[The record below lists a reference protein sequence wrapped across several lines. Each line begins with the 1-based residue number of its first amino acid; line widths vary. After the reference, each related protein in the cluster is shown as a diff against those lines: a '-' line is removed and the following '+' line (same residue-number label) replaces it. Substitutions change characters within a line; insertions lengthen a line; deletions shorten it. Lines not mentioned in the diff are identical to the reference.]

1 MSTEKEKMINIISRL
16 VSIGLYLDEKVGSL
30 GNGIIATAM
39 PRVATQ
45 QSTQAVISATQAAV
59 LADSFLRIMRAGRR
73 ETALA
78 AEKRAQQQLIDSD
91 QAYQQT

>member
-1 MSTEKEKMINIISRL
+1 MINIISRL
-16 VSIGLYLDEKVGSL
+16 VSIGLYLDEKIGSL
-30 GNGIIATAM
+30 RNGIIATAM
-39 PRVATQ
+39 PRMAAQ
-45 QSTQAVISATQAAV
+45 QSTQAVKTAAQATV
-59 LADSFLRIMRAGRR
+59 LANSFLRVMRTSRR

>member
-1 MSTEKEKMINIISRL
+1 MISRL
-16 VSIGLYLDEKVGSL
+16 VSIGLYLDEKIGSL
-30 GNGIIATAM
+30 RNGIIATAM
-39 PRVATQ
+39 PRMAAQ
-45 QSTQAVISATQAAV
+45 QSTQAVKTAAQATV
-59 LADSFLRIMRAGRR
+59 LANSFLRVMRTSRR

>member
-1 MSTEKEKMINIISRL
+1 MINIISRL
-16 VSIGLYLDEKVGSL
+16 VSIGLYLDEKIGSL
-30 GNGIIATAM
+30 RNGIIATAM
-39 PRVATQ
+39 PRMAAQ
-45 QSTQAVISATQAAV
+45 QSTQAVKTAAQATV
-59 LADSFLRIMRAGRR
+59 LADSFLRVMRAGRR

>member
-1 MSTEKEKMINIISRL
+1 MINIISRL
-16 VSIGLYLDEKVGSL
+16 VSIGLYLDEKIGSL
-30 GNGIIATAM
+30 RNGIIATAM
-39 PRVATQ
+39 PRMAAQ
-45 QSTQAVISATQAAV
+45 QSTQAVKTAAQATV
-59 LADSFLRIMRAGRR
+59 LANSFLRVMRASRR